1 MEDMLSVSGDTNS
14 FDESVNQPETKKK
27 PKKRVKIEE
36 IPSFIQK
43 FTSTYFKLKRNLK
56 S

>member
-1 MEDMLSVSGDTNS
+1 MEDMLSVSAQTNS
-14 FDESVNQPETKKK
+14 FEDSVNQIEVKQK
-27 PKKRVKIEE
+27 PKVRVKIEE

-43 FTSTYFKLKRNLK
+43 FTATYFKLKRELI